1 MIRTMAMVSLA
12 SAMFVSAALVGLP
25 NSDPSRVAA
34 TIVSGV
40 GFLGAGVITQP
51 VMVKEDKGS
60 RLSSFNAAGGKKK
73 FSEAS
78 VGSFEIRPV
87 YGLTTAAAIW
97 MSAAAGVACAAGL
110 PVLSLGGTLISAAVL
125 KSPSRASFSS
135 LRAKLHGYVLGV
147 LGSLPTM
154 RSKDD
159 AARAQL
165 APSASSPPLP
175 AQAPPPKKRL
185 RELLKDPICD
195 VPQQHE
201 DLIVKT
207 ASLNLL
213 PTNRGIMTS
222 EQALAFLEGES
233 MTSPAEKSSFS
244 SRSLRISPN
253 TDKTSR
259 DTDSGMH

>member
-1 MIRTMAMVSLA
+1 MAMVSLA

-110 PVLSLGGTLISAAVL
+110 PVFRRHLDFRGGAQVSLEGELLLASGKAPRV
-125 KSPSRASFSS
+125 RARRVG
-135 LRAKLHGYVLGV
+135 LVANDA
-147 LGSLPTM
+147 
-154 RSKDD
+154 SKDD

-195 VPQQHE
+195 VPQQYE
-201 DLIVKT
+201 EPIVKT
-207 ASLNLL
+207 APLNLL